1 MSKHNKHIINL
12 LKKFPDQNPNPVIRL
27 SKDGIL
33 EYFNNPSKDIINY
46 YNFKLKNKISDIF
59 LHHLKETISKSEHS
73 FEIKLEH
80 SSFYLKAV
88 YIEELKSVNIYGTD
102 ITAKKVIDKFPD
114 SNPNPVIRID
124 SKGKLS
130 YFNKAS
136 TYIIKQLE
144 VDLNIKM
151 PIQILDKIFNGKEI
165 FELKIGSK
173 VYLFNIVK
181 INEFN
186 FFLMYGTDIT
196 DTKDKEKILK
206 KLSKYFS
213 PQVYNSIFSG
223 QLDVTINT
231 SRKNL
236 TVFFSDIKSFTTIT
250 EKLEPEVLTK
260 LITNYLTAMTDIAI
274 EYGGTVDKYI
284 GDAIMIFFGDPN
296 SNGKKDD
303 AIACVSMALKMKKA
317 LTSLRKSWKLTGL
330 SESLNVRMGI
340 HTDVCTVGNFGSLDR
355 LDYTVLGNGVNLASR
370 LESLANSNE
379 ILISENTYNLVKKDI
394 ECNYFDEIKVKGKSH
409 SIKTFQVVG
418 NKNKKMKK
426 TKIETSKDGFKL
438 KIDKEKIK
446 NIDEVVSF
454 LEDSIEKLTN

>member
-80 SSFYLKAV
+80 SSFYFKAV

-196 DTKDKEKILK
+196 DTKDKEEILK

-231 SRKNL
+231 SRKDL

-394 ECNYFDEIKVKGKSH
+394 DCNYFDELKVKGKSH

-418 NKNKKMKK
+418 NKNKKTKN

-454 LEDSIEKLTN
+454 LEDSIEKLIN

>member
-1 MSKHNKHIINL
+1 MSKHNKHLINL

-59 LHHLKETISKSEHS
+59 LHHLKETISKKEHS

-80 SSFYLKAV
+80 SSFYFKAV

-114 SNPNPVIRID
+114 SNPNPVIRIN

-196 DTKDKEKILK
+196 DTKDKEEILK

-223 QLDVTINT
+223 KLDVTINT
-231 SRKNL
+231 SRKDL

-394 ECNYFDEIKVKGKSH
+394 DCDYFDEIKVKGKSH

-426 TKIETSKDGFKL
+426 TKIETSKAGFKL

>member
-1 MSKHNKHIINL
+1 MSKHNKHLINL

-27 SKDGIL
+27 SIDGIL

-80 SSFYLKAV
+80 SSFYFKAV

-196 DTKDKEKILK
+196 DTKDKEEILK

-231 SRKNL
+231 SRKDL